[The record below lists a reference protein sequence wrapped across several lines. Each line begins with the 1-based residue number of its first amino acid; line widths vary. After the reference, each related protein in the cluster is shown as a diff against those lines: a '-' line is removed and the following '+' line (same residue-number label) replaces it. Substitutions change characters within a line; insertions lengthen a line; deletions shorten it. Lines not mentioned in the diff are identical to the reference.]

1 MTPCPGADGRLTTL
15 ERVSELSETTPQPAR
30 PPRTADPEPPQDE
43 VIRPLPPAPR
53 PVPGQPYAQAP
64 VPAAGHPPRSA
75 TPPPQPVAPAPQ
87 RIPAEPGQPA
97 LGPQYA
103 QPEPGPQFAEPAP
116 GPHFADPQAAPG
128 PHAQAA
134 PGPQFADPQAAPG
147 PHASPAPGPQFFERQ
162 PVPGPPFADVQ
173 VPQALPGRPHV
184 PTGPGPQHVQPQAPT
199 PEPFGPQQ
207 PHGVGGAQPGGPAQG
222 PQPAPGPGPAQAPH
236 APTETPRTL
245 QYRFDG
251 PEDAPVLVIGP
262 SLGTTWHMWDRQIPE
277 LTQHWRVFRY
287 DLPGH
292 GGAPA
297 HAAPSVAELADRLIA
312 TLDGLGVQRFGYA
325 GCSIGGAVGADL
337 ALRHPHRVASLALV
351 ASSPRFGTADEFRQ
365 RGVIVRTN
373 GLEPMART
381 APERWFTPGFAA
393 AQPAIVEWA
402 VQMVRT
408 TDPGCYIAACEALAA
423 FDIRDHLGRIGVPTL
438 VLVGAEDQVTG
449 PAEARTL
456 VAGIPDA
463 RLALVPGA
471 SHLAPVEQPAAV
483 CDLLLTHFSTAWQ
496 DAPAAPPVPPL
507 VPGPATPA
515 TSFAPIAEIAPASG
529 LPEAAGPQRES
540 GHERGTKVRR
550 EVLGDAHVDAVNAST
565 DVFTEDFQELV
576 TRYAW
581 GEVWSREGLDR
592 RTRSCI
598 TLTALV
604 ASGHLEGLAAHV
616 RAALRNGLTPAE
628 IKEVLLQSAVY
639 CGIPAAGAAFT
650 IAQSVIQEETTPPA

>member
-1 MTPCPGADGRLTTL
+1 M
-15 ERVSELSETTPQPAR
+15 SELSETTPQPAR

-53 PVPGQPYAQAP
+53 LVSGQPYGSAP
-64 VPAAGHPPRSA
+64 GVTPDRSQQSVVPRPHQVTPTPQQIPAAPE
-75 TPPPQPVAPAPQ
+75 QP
-87 RIPAEPGQPA
+87 
-97 LGPQYA
+97 
-103 QPEPGPQFAEPAP
+103 
-116 GPHFADPQAAPG
+116 
-128 PHAQAA
+128 A
-134 PGPQFADPQAAPG
+134 PGPQFAQ
-147 PHASPAPGPQFFERQ
+147 PAPGPQF
-162 PVPGPPFADVQ
+162 A
-173 VPQALPGRPHV
+173 
-184 PTGPGPQHVQPQAPT
+184 QPQDPAPHPPAADHAAAT
-199 PEPFGPQQ
+199 PQPQ
-207 PHGVGGAQPGGPAQG
+207 PST
-222 PQPAPGPGPAQAPH
+222 PQPAAEA
-236 APTETPRTL
+236 PRTL

-262 SLGTTWHMWDRQIPE
+262 SLGTTWHMWDRQVPE
-277 LTQHWRVFRY
+277 LAQHWRVFRY

-496 DAPAAPPVPPL
+496 DAPTVAPAAPL

-515 TSFAPIAEIAPASG
+515 TPFAPLAEIAAAPDA
-529 LPEAAGPQRES
+529 PEAVGPERE
-540 GHERGTKVRR
+540 GRHERGVKVRR
-550 EVLGDAHVDAVNAST
+550 EVLGDAHVDAVNASA
-565 DVFTEDFQELV
+565 DPFTEDFQELV
-576 TRYAW
+576 TRYEW
-581 GEVWSREGLDR
+581 GEAWSRDGLDR
-592 RTRSCI
+592 RTRSCV

-604 ASGHLEGLAAHV
+604 ASGHLEGLAAHT

-628 IKEVLLQSAVY
+628 IKEVLLQTAVY
-639 CGIPAAGAAFT
+639 CGIPAAGAAFA

>member
-1 MTPCPGADGRLTTL
+1 M
-15 ERVSELSETTPQPAR
+15 SETTPQP
-30 PPRTADPEPPQDE
+30 
-43 VIRPLPPAPR
+43 V
-53 PVPGQPYAQAP
+53 QAP
-64 VPAAGHPPRSA
+64 H
-75 TPPPQPVAPAPQ
+75 
-87 RIPAEPGQPA
+87 
-97 LGPQYA
+97 
-103 QPEPGPQFAEPAP
+103 
-116 GPHFADPQAAPG
+116 
-128 PHAQAA
+128 
-134 PGPQFADPQAAPG
+134 
-147 PHASPAPGPQFFERQ
+147 
-162 PVPGPPFADVQ
+162 
-173 VPQALPGRPHV
+173 
-184 PTGPGPQHVQPQAPT
+184 
-199 PEPFGPQQ
+199 
-207 PHGVGGAQPGGPAQG
+207 PGGPAPHPGAPHQAVPAPHQG
-222 PQPAPGPGPAQAPH
+222 PDAVPLSAAAPEPFPDPVASFPPPGGHGTPGFPQAPVTAQPDRTPLAPSAPSAPQGTPAPQTPLVTPTAPQGLQGGTRETH
-236 APTETPRTL
+236 APTGLPRTL

-277 LTQHWRVFRY
+277 LSQHWRVFRY

-297 HAAPSVAELADRLIA
+297 HAAASVAELGDRLLA

-325 GCSIGGAVGADL
+325 GCSIGGAIGADL

-423 FDIRDHLGRIGVPTL
+423 FDIRGALGRIGVPTL

-483 CDLLLTHFSTAWQ
+483 SDLLLMHFSTAWQ
-496 DAPAAPPVPPL
+496 QDTSAAIPVLPHVTAPAAPSVPFVPV
-507 VPGPATPA
+507 
-515 TSFAPIAEIAPASG
+515 AEIAPAD
-529 LPEAAGPQRES
+529 AAPDAVAPTPDDRYEQ
-540 GHERGTKVRR
+540 GTKVRR
-550 EVLGDAHVDAVNAST
+550 EVLGDAHVDAVNDTA
-565 DVFTEDFQELV
+565 DAFTEDFQELV

-581 GEVWSREGLDR
+581 GEVWSRDGLDR
-592 RTRSCI
+592 RTRSVI

-604 ASGHLEGLAAHV
+604 ASGHLEGLAAHT

-639 CGIPAAGAAFT
+639 CGIPAAGAAFAV
-650 IAQSVIQEETTPPA
+650 AQKVIQEETTPPA